1 MNVTN
6 TPSNDKS
13 RRPRTQ
19 LDEQDGG
26 DGLTTR
32 EKIATSM
39 GLYAPSPRDDTDV
52 GREGVHTRQMC
63 RKLEEIAKIE
73 AAMTRVCDRP
83 QTPSSQSREE
93 TPSTPSTPASQ
104 IIRHDGPL
112 ETPGAPRKTRLMRIH
127 PEEWSF
133 GHQVARRLDIF
144 SEDTLHRQASKTS
157 ETESE

>member
-1 MNVTN
+1 
-6 TPSNDKS
+6 
-13 RRPRTQ
+13 
-19 LDEQDGG
+19 
-26 DGLTTR
+26 
-32 EKIATSM
+32 
-39 GLYAPSPRDDTDV
+39 
-52 GREGVHTRQMC
+52 MC

-112 ETPGAPRKTRLMRIH
+112 EAPGAPRKTRLMRIH

-133 GHQVARRLDIF
+133 GHQVARRFDIF
-144 SEDTLHRQASKTS
+144 SEYTLHRQASKTS